1 MTKEERVEKF
11 NEIYSQ
17 NAQKVYGLVKSLI
30 IDQEEVYDVC
40 QDIWVK
46 VYSKLDTFRNQSRV
60 STWIYRIA
68 YNESIDHLRKNKKYA
83 ENISLETEYE
93 DRIFSAEENSIHP
106 EKLETVFMEAI
117 KTLPTL
123 QRAVFYLRYFEELP
137 YKEIAGLLDKNES
150 TVKSSY
156 FFAVQKIKDYITQK
170 FK

>member
-93 DRIFSAEENSIHP
+93 DRIISAEENSIHP

-123 QRAVFYLRYFEELP
+123 QRTVF
-137 YKEIAGLLDKNES
+137 I
-150 TVKSSY
+150 
-156 FFAVQKIKDYITQK
+156 
-170 FK
+170 